1 MTIEESIHV
10 SFNESNVISP
20 RKDVLD
26 DVSDF
31 LEEMHT
37 HERDSKRKRDESN
50 KDFQDYE
57 TKANNDLPKEWK
69 ASRIHF
75 LDNIISNISKEVT
88 SELSQGLIIAF
99 S

>member
-1 MTIEESIHV
+1 MNIEESIHV
-10 SFNESNVISP
+10 SFGESNVISP

-50 KDFQDYE
+50 EDSQDYE
-57 TKANNDLPKEWK
+57 TQANNDLPKEWK
-69 ASRIHF
+69 ASQ
-75 LDNIISNISKEVT
+75 LE
-88 SELSQGLIIAF
+88 
-99 S
+99 